1 MQYPIY
7 RLAFFGKAPYNEA
20 VKPTVLKERGKIVKN
35 NWLKNNWLILV
46 TGLVIGLAAL
56 VLGAHGN
63 PGNMGFCIACF
74 LRDTTGALGLH
85 GAEVVQYFRPEI
97 VGILLGSLIAAVAAK
112 EFKGRGGSSPMIRFI
127 LGVFVMIGA
136 LMFLGCPL
144 RMVIR
149 IGGGDW
155 NALVGLVGF
164 IVGILVGVVFLK
176 KGFTLGRSYK
186 QTLAEGAAFP
196 VVYVLLFVL
205 WLAAPALFKFSEKG
219 PGSMHAAWGLA
230 LIAGLVVGALCQ
242 RSRMCMVGGIRNAVM
257 FKDFGLVAGF
267 VTIILTVLVG
277 NLILGKFNPGFTGQ
291 PVAHSDGLWNFLG
304 TALMGWG
311 CVLLGGCPLRQLILA
326 GQGESDSA
334 ITVLGMMCGA
344 AFCHNLKL
352 ASSADGPTGNG
363 KIAVIV
369 GFVVVLVVSLLFTKK
384 AEE

>member
-1 MQYPIY
+1 MIQLIVG
-7 RLAFFGKAPYNEA
+7 GKGS
-20 VKPTVLKERGKIVKN
+20 GKTKKMIDMINDSAK
-35 NWLKNNWLILV
+35 
-46 TGLVIGLAAL
+46 TT
-56 VLGAHGN
+56 
-63 PGNMGFCIACF
+63 PGNIVCIEKSMKLTYDIDHAA
-74 LRDTTGALGLH
+74 R
-85 GAEVVQYFRPEI
+85 
-97 VGILLGSLIAAVAAK
+97 LIDVDEYK
-112 EFKGRGGSSPMIRFI
+112 ISGYDM
-127 LGVFVMIGA
+127 LY
-136 LMFLGCPL
+136 
-144 RMVIR
+144 
-149 IGGGDW
+149 
-155 NALVGLVGF
+155 GF
-164 IVGILVGVVFLK
+164 IAGILVGIVFLK
-176 KGFTLGRSYK
+176 KGFSLQRSYRQMK
-186 QTLAEGAAFP
+186 AEGAAFP
-196 VVYVLLFVL
+196 LVLVGLYVVYLLFKT
-205 WLAAPALFKFSEKG
+205 AFKASEEG
-219 PGSMHAAWGLA
+219 PGSMHAAIGVALA
-230 LIAGLVVGALCQ
+230 IGVIVGILCQ

-291 PVAHSDGLWNFLG
+291 PVAHNDGLWNFLG

-334 ITVLGMMCGA
+334 VTVLGMMCGA

>member
-1 MQYPIY
+1 M
-7 RLAFFGKAPYNEA
+7 KK
-20 VKPTVLKERGKIVKN
+20 V
-35 NWLKNNWLILV
+35 NWLV
-46 TGLVIGLAAL
+46 VAAGLVVGAAA
-56 VLGAHGN
+56 VLLTALGN

-74 LRDTTGALGLH
+74 LRDTSGALGLH
-85 GAEVVQYFRPEI
+85 SAGVVQYIRPEI
-97 VGILLGSLIAAVAAK
+97 IGIVLGSLIAALGFK
-112 EFKGRGGSSPMIRFI
+112 EFKGRGGSSPALRFV
-127 LGVFVMIGA
+127 LGMFVMIGA

-144 RMVIR
+144 RMMIR

-205 WLAAPALFKFSEKG
+205 WLAAPAIFKFSEKG

-230 LIAGLVVGALCQ
+230 LVAGLVVGALCQ

-291 PVAHSDGLWNFLG
+291 PVAHNDGLWNFLG

-326 GQGESDSA
+326 GSGNADSA
-334 ITVLGMMCGA
+334 VTVFGMIVGA
-344 AFCHNLKL
+344 AFAHNFGL
-352 ASSADGPTGNG
+352 AGNADAVNEAGEYVVGGISTNG
-363 KIAVIV
+363 KVAVILGIV
-369 GFVVVLVVSLLFTKK
+369 IVLVISYVNSMKK
-384 AEE
+384 QEAK

>member
-1 MQYPIY
+1 
-7 RLAFFGKAPYNEA
+7 
-20 VKPTVLKERGKIVKN
+20 
-35 NWLKNNWLILV
+35 
-46 TGLVIGLAAL
+46 
-56 VLGAHGN
+56 
-63 PGNMGFCIACF
+63 
-74 LRDTTGALGLH
+74 
-85 GAEVVQYFRPEI
+85 
-97 VGILLGSLIAAVAAK
+97 
-112 EFKGRGGSSPMIRFI
+112 MIRFL

-205 WLAAPALFKFSEKG
+205 WLAAPAIFKFSEKG

-230 LIAGLVVGALCQ
+230 LVAGLVVGALCQ

-277 NLILGKFNPGFTGQ
+277 NLILGKFNPGFTGPARCAQ
-291 PVAHSDGLWNFLG
+291 RRSLELPRHR
-304 TALMGWG
+304 LMGWG

-326 GQGESDSA
+326 GQGEERQRRHRSRHDVRRG
-334 ITVLGMMCGA
+334 VLPQPEA
-344 AFCHNLKL
+344 R
-352 ASSADGPTGNG
+352 
-363 KIAVIV
+363 
-369 GFVVVLVVSLLFTKK
+369 LLCRRPDRQRQDRGDRRLRRGTRGLP
-384 AEE
+384 ALHEEGGGISP

>member
-1 MQYPIY
+1 MDCWW
-7 RLAFFGKAPYNEA
+7 GKSRRSVAGA
-20 VKPTVLKERGKIVKN
+20 
-35 NWLKNNWLILV
+35 LV
-46 TGLVIGLAAL
+46 G
-56 VLGAHGN
+56 VLGA
-63 PGNMGFCIACF
+63 FAI
-74 LRDTTGALGLH
+74 
-85 GAEVVQYFRPEI
+85 
-97 VGILLGSLIAAVAAK
+97 SLAINEYTATA
-112 EFKGRGGSSPMIRFI
+112 GSSPMIRFL

-205 WLAAPALFKFSEKG
+205 WLAAPAIFKFSEKG

-230 LIAGLVVGALCQ
+230 LVAGLVVGALCQ

-291 PVAHSDGLWNFLG
+291 PVAHNDGLWNFLG

-326 GQGESDSA
+326 GEGNSDSTVTVFGM
-334 ITVLGMMCGA
+334 ITGA
-344 AFCHNLKL
+344 AFAHNFGL
-352 ASSADGPTGNG
+352 AGNAASESSAGGVSTNG
-363 KIAVIV
+363 RVAVVLGIVIV
-369 GFVVVLVVSLLFTKK
+369 LVISIVNSMKK
-384 AEE
+384 QEAQKNG

>member
-1 MQYPIY
+1 M
-7 RLAFFGKAPYNEA
+7 KKVNW
-20 VKPTVLKERGKIVKN
+20 IVV
-35 NWLKNNWLILV
+35 IAGALV
-46 TGLVIGLAAL
+46 GLAA
-56 VLGAHGN
+56 VLLTALGN
-63 PGNMGFCIACF
+63 PANMGFCIACF
-74 LRDTTGALGLH
+74 LRDIAGACSLH
-85 GAEVVQYFRPEI
+85 GAAKVQYVRPEI
-97 VGILLGSLIAAVAAK
+97 IGLVLGSFIMALIK
-112 EFKGRGGSSPMIRFI
+112 GEFRSKGGSSPATRFV
-127 LGVFVMIGA
+127 LGAFVMIGA
-136 LMFLGCPL
+136 LAFLGCPL

-205 WLAAPALFKFSEKG
+205 WLAAPAIFKFSEKG

-230 LIAGLVVGALCQ
+230 LVAGLVVGAPCQ

-291 PVAHSDGLWNFLG
+291 PVAHNDGLWNFLG

-326 GQGESDSA
+326 GSGNADSA
-334 ITVLGMMCGA
+334 VTVFGMIVGA
-344 AFCHNLKL
+344 AFAHNFGL
-352 ASSADGPTGNG
+352 AGNADSVSEAGEYVVGGISTKG
-363 KIAVIV
+363 KIAVILGIV
-369 GFVVVLVVSLLFTKK
+369 IVLVVSYVNSMKK
-384 AEE
+384 QEAKTNG